1 MDIKELFGEIE
12 EKIIKENLELNEL
25 NNKTA
30 FLSQLLPNTEKL
42 LQILESSVTLHGLVY
57 KKKRE
62 FFYETV
68 EIFKNFHNLA
78 DSTRDTAYDGLLNIF
93 DNIEENCFY
102 NDKDYETEKKARLA
116 KVNSYENQLSEVEKK
131 IFSEIDNVENLYYEI
146 YSNLLFET
154 MLIVSRLLNS
164 VERTKKIDF

>member
-57 KKKRE
+57 AKKRK
-62 FFYETV
+62 FFFEAV
-68 EIFKNFHNLA
+68 EIFNNFHNLA
-78 DSTRDTAYDGLLNIF
+78 DSTRDTAYDGLLNIL
-93 DNIEENCFY
+93 DNIEEDCIY
-102 NDKDYETEKKARLA
+102 KDKNYEMEKKAHLA
-116 KVNSYENQLSEVEKK
+116 KVGNYENQLSEVEKK
-131 IFSEIDNVENLYYEI
+131 IFSEIDNAENLYYKI

>member
-62 FFYETV
+62 FFYEAV

-102 NDKDYETEKKARLA
+102 NDKDYETEKKAHLA
-116 KVNSYENQLSEVEKK
+116 KVCNYENQLSEVEKK